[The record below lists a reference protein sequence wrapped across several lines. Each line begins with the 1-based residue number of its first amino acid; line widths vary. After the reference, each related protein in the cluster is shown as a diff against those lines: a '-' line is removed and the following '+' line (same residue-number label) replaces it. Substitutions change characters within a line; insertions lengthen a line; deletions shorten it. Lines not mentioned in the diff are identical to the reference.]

1 MAQIPRYQSPRNI
14 GIATSPYKLAE
25 LEVLPATVGSESRTK
40 QRKGAQETRKGGI
53 ELDRKFKEFIEKIT
67 KQMESQRKKSVW
79 DKVFGKNNFLSDL
92 AEKATGDL
100 SFLLPK
106 GWSAGLK
113 GFEHL
118 GTAYTQADAMDEIY
132 KKYEPDFEKRWKGTL
147 WGEPADKAKDIFKE
161 MGNFDLVN
169 ELAKAGEVAMGD
181 IAMSTAL
188 GGDTNFLKGG
198 KPWSKIKDMLTP
210 KNIKERMKS
219 EEYLKQKEIG
229 DALGGF
235 ATDTSGGI
243 DELLALVSGIA
254 EKGSGRRW

>member
-1 MAQIPRYQSPRNI
+1 
-14 GIATSPYKLAE
+14 
-25 LEVLPATVGSESRTK
+25 
-40 QRKGAQETRKGGI
+40 
-53 ELDRKFKEFIEKIT
+53 
-67 KQMESQRKKSVW
+67 
-79 DKVFGKNNFLSDL
+79 
-92 AEKATGDL
+92 
-100 SFLLPK
+100 
-106 GWSAGLK
+106 
-113 GFEHL
+113 
-118 GTAYTQADAMDEIY
+118 
-132 KKYEPDFEKRWKGTL
+132 
-147 WGEPADKAKDIFKE
+147 
-161 MGNFDLVN
+161 
-169 ELAKAGEVAMGD
+169 MGD